1 MARTNTH
8 QMREP
13 CSANLSYHRKFS
25 SLLLRRQFFHQT
37 RTEIG
42 LAKLRI
48 WCCELILAH
57 ILFFQWYY
65 TLTLLL
71 FAIIGSDYSTQLQ
84 ASAMVSELY
93 KLCVKAS
100 EREDGSIDL
109 CNEDAIAYARW
120 VCICVSS
127 IIFSG
132 YPLGSTWMYYQQR
145 LQRCNGYSE
154 TWREHIPTATPSRK
168 STQRMSAFIGIQRR
182 LQW

>member
-1 MARTNTH
+1 MARTNAH

-100 EREDGSIDL
+100 QREDGSIDL
-109 CNEDAIAYARW
+109 CNKDAIAYARW

-132 YPLGSTWMYYQQR
+132 YLLGSTWMYYQHA
-145 LQRCNGYSE
+145 YKD
-154 TWREHIPTATPSRK
+154 A
-168 STQRMSAFIGIQRR
+168 MDIQKHGGNIYLPQHLHENLPKGCRH
-182 LQW
+182 LLAS